1 MAAAAKA
8 AATAAA
14 AMHCAVVPD
23 TPSRKLAEK
32 AAERRSKR
40 GSTRPAD
47 AAALEKLNGMSRGA
61 FYARGMP
68 PPVAGAGGK
77 GAKANIADKDASGAS
92 AATAGE
98 DGKAA
103 GVVVHKGALP
113 NAHVVG
119 ACSLHGPKG
128 MQLLLPCTVFL
139 KDQDRGQSTLK
150 QQLHARSCGHVRPNA
165 ASTPAMHKTMDTDAC
180 ARHSVIQEAQL
191 PGCEEA

>member
-1 MAAAAKA
+1 MKPNCDFASPTRFQIARLNVKDSSSISQQKRAMAAAAKA

-77 GAKANIADKDASGAS
+77 GAKANIADEDANGAS

-128 MQLLLPCTVFL
+128 MQRNCCC
-139 KDQDRGQSTLK
+139 
-150 QQLHARSCGHVRPNA
+150 HALYS
-165 ASTPAMHKTMDTDAC
+165 
-180 ARHSVIQEAQL
+180 
-191 PGCEEA
+191 